1 MKHAVMREKH
11 EGAFANDRENLR
23 LWLRLLSC
31 TTVVEKRLRRR
42 LAQRSCTLPRFDVM
56 AALDRH
62 PQGMTMGALSRALL
76 VSNGNVTGLVKMLA
90 SEGLV
95 QIRISTTDRRASV
108 VRLTRRGQSNFAE
121 LAATHHDWIDSMFA
135 QVSQDERQ
143 QLFALLGSLKASIAQ
158 DRIEEV
164 AQ

>member
-1 MKHAVMREKH
+1 MKHAAIREKH
-11 EGAFANDRENLR
+11 EGAFAHDRENLR

-42 LAQRSCTLPRFDVM
+42 LAQRGCTLPRFDVM
-56 AALDRH
+56 AALERN

-90 SEGLV
+90 AEGLV
-95 QIRISTTDRRASV
+95 QIKTSATDRRAAV
-108 VRLTRRGQSNFAE
+108 VRLTRRGRSSFAE
-121 LAATHHDWIDSMFA
+121 LAATHQDWIDGMFA
-135 QVSQDERQ
+135 QVSAAERR
-143 QLFALLGSLKASIAQ
+143 QLYALLGSLKASIAQ

-164 AQ
+164 AG

>member
-1 MKHAVMREKH
+1 VKHAAIREKH
-11 EGAFANDRENLR
+11 EGAFASDRENLR

-42 LAQRSCTLPRFDVM
+42 LAQRGCTLPRFDIM

-62 PQGMTMGALSRALL
+62 PEGMTMGALSRALL

-90 SEGLV
+90 AEGLV
-95 QIRISTTDRRASV
+95 QIKISPTDRRACV
-108 VRLTRRGQSNFAE
+108 VHLTRRGHNNFEE
-121 LAATHHDWIDSMFA
+121 LAASHHDWIDAMFA
-135 QVSQDERQ
+135 KVPRDERR

-158 DRIEEV
+158 DRTEEGV
-164 AQ
+164 